1 MRLRNLLPVLVIAA
15 GAYAVAFVAIGSP
28 KERIGGQKIA
38 SLQGC
43 YQVGGHPAF
52 RVSGATIIAVGESPG
67 FEAQRQK
74 ERDVLS
80 LDRPVQIEL
89 QPSPSLV
96 RRGQATL
103 IPIHYGTP
111 LRLEVSGI
119 DAQPVYATKVP
130 CRA

>member
-28 KERIGGQKIA
+28 KEGIGEQRIA

-43 YQVGGHPAF
+43 YQVDGQPAF
-52 RVSGATIIAVGESPG
+52 RVSGTTIIAIGESPG

-74 ERDVLS
+74 DRDVLL
-80 LDRPVQIEL
+80 LDRPVQIAL
-89 QPSPSLV
+89 QPNPSLV
-96 RRGQATL
+96 QRGQATL

-111 LRLEVSGI
+111 LALEISGT

-130 CRA
+130 CTA